1 MWNKITE
8 RERQRGKK
16 IHMMHIKIAHSN
28 NATAAIERQ
37 GKKHKLAHIIIKED
51 YGNSK
56 RTVQLFLSIM
66 IVK

>member
-1 MWNKITE
+1 
-8 RERQRGKK
+8 
-16 IHMMHIKIAHSN
+16 MMHIKIAHSN
-28 NATAAIERQ
+28 NATAAVERQ